1 MPIPNQN
8 FRIHKPKDKKAINCC
23 IMASIRMIL
32 FHASYFADMTD
43 EERKL
48 VEEKIDKKIE
58 KTLRDLEEYKEL
70 TKPIAPENAIGRLS
84 RMEAIN
90 SKSVVEAAYREAQA
104 KLKNLEHMK
113 NRLDDPDFGKCAKC
127 QKEIPIQRLLFR
139 PSSRFCVNC
148 AQ

>member
-1 MPIPNQN
+1 
-8 FRIHKPKDKKAINCC
+8 
-23 IMASIRMIL
+23 
-32 FHASYFADMTD
+32 MTD

-58 KTLRDLEEYKEL
+58 KTLRDIEEYKEL

-113 NRLDDPDFGKCAKC
+113 NRLGDKDFGQCAKC
-127 QKEIPIQRLLFR
+127 KQEIPIQRLLFR

-148 AQ
+148 AR